1 MENPENC
8 IEWLTGQHT
17 ITCTISQGKY
27 ISKIKRLAEKYP
39 KKVNILAEN
48 EDGTILAKLPLKAL
62 KLNIIEKELTD
73 EQREEMS
80 KRFKK
85 RIYGGN
91 ENEDM

>member
-8 IEWLTGQHT
+8 IEWITGQHT
-17 ITCTISQGKY
+17 ITCSISQTRY
-27 ISKIKRLAEKYP
+27 ISKIKGLAEKYP
-39 KKVNILAEN
+39 KKVKILAEN

-80 KRFKK
+80 RRFKE

-91 ENEDM
+91 EDEEM